1 MFILSYNLPSLLRSW
16 FRGCIEGAIL
26 MDMKFLAVSGIGC
39 LLAV

>member
-16 FRGCIEGAIL
+16 FRGRIEGAIL
-26 MDMKFLAVSGIGC
+26 IDMKFLVLSGIDC